1 MSWLG
6 IAILLA
12 LSLGLSLFMRLEPGK
27 PRQRPAQLGQWRRDD
42 GASEATE
49 SAYLE
54 KRLWL
59 YDGGW
64 LRPHRLVEQSRVR
77 AESDGRILRTLP
89 ERLVERWR
97 GRAVE

>member
-1 MSWLG
+1 VNWLG

-12 LSLGLSLFMRLEPGK
+12 FSLGLTLFMRLEPGK
-27 PRQRPAQLGQWRRDD
+27 PRKRPPQLGEWQRRE
-42 GASEATE
+42 GAPGEPEA
-49 SAYLE
+49 AYLE
-54 KRLWL
+54 RRLWL

-77 AESDGRILRTLP
+77 AESDGRILRALP